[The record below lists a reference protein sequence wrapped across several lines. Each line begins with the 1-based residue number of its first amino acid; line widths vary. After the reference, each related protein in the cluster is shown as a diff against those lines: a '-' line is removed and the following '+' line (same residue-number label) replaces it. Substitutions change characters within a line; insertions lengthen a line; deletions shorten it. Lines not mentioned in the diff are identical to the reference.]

1 MKSIKLRAITFA
13 LCSSMLLSAMAGV
26 DDLPV
31 KVVNGRT
38 YHYYQVQPKE
48 TIYSLCQKLGITKN
62 DIYRY
67 NPSAADGLK
76 VNQILL
82 FPAEENPAGKTTV
95 HVVAKGETV
104 YGISKAYDI
113 TVSQLI
119 EWNPMAKDGI
129 RVGQRLAVSKPATAG
144 NESLT
149 DNGKAAATDSD
160 EDAAEA
166 QTATDENA
174 DVERDTI
181 KQGQTLYRIAIEH
194 FTSVEKLIE
203 LNPGLDSHNYQ
214 AGQIILVPKR
224 SVSVGSTQQN
234 VADTNVG
241 EASAGEVVNQKDAES
256 NTKVATYVVKK
267 NETFYSIARKHNVT
281 VEALENANPSV
292 GALKEGMILTIPA
305 NEALVESVG
314 SDSDNDAK
322 EGTVVTPGTND
333 VTGAETTVTTLPGEA
348 VEPGDDSMN
357 IALMLPF
364 MLGNERQSR
373 QAQLFTEFYKGFLL
387 AVDSMRNCG
396 TPIKVH
402 AFDTSASLD
411 TVKSILQ
418 RPEMKNMQLIITPD
432 AEAQMSEIAAFGRDN
447 NVNVLNLFVVKD
459 QTYRN
464 TPYLMQGN
472 IPHHDMYEKAI
483 KGMVGKFSEF
493 TPVIVSRKDGVS
505 DKAEYI
511 SMLKRHLESE
521 GIQYK
526 TIEFTGLLKSEDLM
540 QLGSDGKYAVIPV
553 SAKLSELNH
562 IIPGLLEFK
571 EQSTQYDPIRL
582 FGYPEW
588 TTFRGEPQDNMH
600 KVNTIVYSRFYTVPD
615 DPALKEI
622 EDKFERWYSKPMAN
636 YVPRQGLFGF
646 DAGMYVI
653 KALMANGG
661 DFDKFTPS
669 YSGVQNGFS
678 FTGEAGAG
686 KVNDELY
693 FINFR
698 PSGLIDKISL

>member
-104 YGISKAYDI
+104 YGISKAYGI

-174 DVERDTI
+174 DVERYTI

-224 SVSVGSTQQN
+224 SVSVSNTQQN
-234 VADTNVG
+234 VADSNVG

-314 SDSDNDAK
+314 SDSANDAK

>member
-104 YGISKAYDI
+104 YGISKAYGI

-174 DVERDTI
+174 DVERYTI

-224 SVSVGSTQQN
+224 SVSVSNTQQN
-234 VADTNVG
+234 VADSNVG

-292 GALKEGMILTIPA
+292 GALKEGMILTIPV

-314 SDSDNDAK
+314 SDSANDAK

>member
-104 YGISKAYDI
+104 YGISKAYGI

-149 DNGKAAATDSD
+149 DGGKAVATDSD

-174 DVERDTI
+174 DVERYTI

-224 SVSVGSTQQN
+224 SVSVSNTQQN
-234 VADTNVG
+234 VADSNVG

-314 SDSDNDAK
+314 SDSANDAK

>member
-104 YGISKAYDI
+104 YGISKAYGI

-149 DNGKAAATDSD
+149 DGGKAVATDSD

-174 DVERDTI
+174 DVERYTI

-224 SVSVGSTQQN
+224 SVSVGGTQQN
-234 VADTNVG
+234 VADSNVG
-241 EASAGEVVNQKDAES
+241 DASAGEVVNQKDAES
-256 NTKVATYVVKK
+256 NTRVVTYVVKK

-314 SDSDNDAK
+314 FDSANDAK

-418 RPEMKNMQLIITPD
+418 RPEIKNMQLIITPD

>member
-38 YHYYQVQPKE
+38 YYYYQVQPKE

-104 YGISKAYDI
+104 YGISKAYGI

-149 DNGKAAATDSD
+149 DGGKAVATDSD

-174 DVERDTI
+174 DVERYTI

-224 SVSVGSTQQN
+224 SVSVGGTQQN
-234 VADTNVG
+234 VADSNVG
-241 EASAGEVVNQKDAES
+241 DASAGEVVNQKDAES
-256 NTKVATYVVKK
+256 NTRVATYVVKK

-314 SDSDNDAK
+314 SDSANDAK

>member
-104 YGISKAYDI
+104 YGISKAYGI

-174 DVERDTI
+174 DVERYTI

-224 SVSVGSTQQN
+224 SVSVGGTQQN
-234 VADTNVG
+234 VADSNVG
-241 EASAGEVVNQKDAES
+241 DASAGEVVNQKDAES
-256 NTKVATYVVKK
+256 NTRVATYVVKK

-292 GALKEGMILTIPA
+292 GALKEGMILTIPV

-314 SDSDNDAK
+314 SDSANDAK

>member
-104 YGISKAYDI
+104 YGISKAYGI

-174 DVERDTI
+174 DVERYTI

-224 SVSVGSTQQN
+224 SVSVGGTQQN
-234 VADTNVG
+234 VADSNVG
-241 EASAGEVVNQKDAES
+241 DASAGEVVNQKDAES

-314 SDSDNDAK
+314 SDSANDAK

-418 RPEMKNMQLIITPD
+418 RPEMKDMQLIITPD

>member
-104 YGISKAYDI
+104 YGISKAYGI

-119 EWNPMAKDGI
+119 EWNPIAKDGI

-174 DVERDTI
+174 DVERYTI

-224 SVSVGSTQQN
+224 SVSVSNTQQN
-234 VADTNVG
+234 VADSNVG

-256 NTKVATYVVKK
+256 NTRVATYVVKK

-292 GALKEGMILTIPA
+292 GALKEGMILTIPV

-314 SDSDNDAK
+314 SDSANDAK

>member
-166 QTATDENA
+166 QTATDEHA

>member
-104 YGISKAYDI
+104 YGISKAYGI

-149 DNGKAAATDSD
+149 DGGKAVATDSD

-174 DVERDTI
+174 DVERYTI

-224 SVSVGSTQQN
+224 SVSVGGTQQN
-234 VADTNVG
+234 VADSNVG
-241 EASAGEVVNQKDAES
+241 DASAGEVVNQKDAES
-256 NTKVATYVVKK
+256 NTRVATYVVKK

-292 GALKEGMILTIPA
+292 GALKEGMILTIPV

-314 SDSDNDAK
+314 SDSANDAK

>member
-104 YGISKAYDI
+104 YGISKAYGI

-149 DNGKAAATDSD
+149 DGGKAVATDSD

-174 DVERDTI
+174 DVERYTI

-224 SVSVGSTQQN
+224 SVSVGGTQQN
-234 VADTNVG
+234 VADSNVG
-241 EASAGEVVNQKDAES
+241 DASAGEVVNQKDAES
-256 NTKVATYVVKK
+256 NTRVVTYVVKK

-314 SDSDNDAK
+314 SDSANDAK

>member
-104 YGISKAYDI
+104 YGISKAYGI

-174 DVERDTI
+174 DVERYTI

-224 SVSVGSTQQN
+224 SVSVSNTQQN
-234 VADTNVG
+234 VADSNVG

-314 SDSDNDAK
+314 SDSANDAK

-447 NVNVLNLFVVKD
+447 NVNILNLFVVKD

>member
-62 DIYRY
+62 EIYRY

-104 YGISKAYDI
+104 YGISKAYGI

-149 DNGKAAATDSD
+149 DGGKAVATDSD

-174 DVERDTI
+174 DVERYTI

-224 SVSVGSTQQN
+224 SVSVSSTQHN
-234 VADTNVG
+234 VADSNAG

-314 SDSDNDAK
+314 ADSANDAK

-459 QTYRN
+459 QSYRN